1 MLFDFNIK
9 NGFVSVSSDSFDYG
23 FLEYSL
29 KDRQAV
35 ETLQKQMIADNVY
48 PDNEMIGDL
57 RSDSF
62 GEAFDYT
69 DNVKTV
75 SIGMP
80 KTPDDIAELAEK
92 LIDFA
97 ETWRKNPNLVFHFH

>member
-9 NGFVSVSSDSFDYG
+9 NGFVSVSSDTFDYG
-23 FLEYSL
+23 MLEYSL
-29 KDRQAV
+29 KDRQSV
-35 ETLQKQMIADNVY
+35 EKLQKELIEVGEGEPSD
-48 PDNEMIGDL
+48 DIGDL

-80 KTPDDIAELAEK
+80 TTPDDIAELAEK

-97 ETWRKNPNLVFHFH
+97 ETWRKNPNLVLHFH